1 MFCIRILV
9 RGMAEKIVSEK
20 VSGKSY
26 LLESER
32 GGNERSSHKT
42 ASNLLTVPEKKRVGR
57 FLSYWL

>member
-1 MFCIRILV
+1 
-9 RGMAEKIVSEK
+9 MAEKIVSEK